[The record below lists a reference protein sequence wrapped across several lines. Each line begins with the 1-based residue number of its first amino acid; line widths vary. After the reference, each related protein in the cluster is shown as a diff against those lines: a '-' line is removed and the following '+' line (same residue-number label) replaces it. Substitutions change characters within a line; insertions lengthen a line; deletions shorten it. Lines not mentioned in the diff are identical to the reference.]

1 VVALN
6 ARSFATAF
14 LVPQPERMFEPVEPQ
29 FATIEEYWRN
39 PAPFD
44 AERDAN
50 RATAHA
56 HFDAHRDAALIA
68 AGLIDAPARTQEPP
82 KC

>member
-1 VVALN
+1 MTA
-6 ARSFATAF
+6 FATAF
-14 LVPQPERMFEPVEPQ
+14 LVPRPERMFEPVEPQ

-56 HFDAHRDAALIA
+56 HFDAHRDAALAKLGYI
-68 AGLIDAPARTQEPP
+68 
-82 KC
+82 